1 MKKSTSVVVSIF
13 ALILAGFI
21 PNPSSAAPDLNKY
34 AWPPSY
40 NVGNYGQQPLL
51 GYLIN
56 LVDDY
61 TQGNTGESYSF
72 IRVLP
77 GTQRWCKDFKDA
89 ACIKE
94 IETIG
99 NFWTNQVLPPCA
111 NEADLIN
118 CIEAVNLINSDGSK
132 EKLVME
138 KLIPGNTWPEET
150 NPKVEAGSSAS
161 RWVSALETNS
171 NKGFKVTV
179 SGGLGLT
186 MTSRT
191 SVSSARL
198 ISFAASVEPFEKIN
212 GNFMPTK
219 VYEPPSGIRGFGG
232 NAPNYC
238 IWSDTNECGVLTD
251 FPRETKVELVLHLPT
266 EISGWLL
273 GRVDQPVFNSQRI
286 GASRVTGQGLSRM
299 TISAYPVNVPLFSTT
314 VDLADASPEL
324 KAYYQENEFC
334 KNKLPACTGYFGGN
348 ITGSNFDY
356 AYKLFQYFEKSFKD
370 TANIVVP
377 RWSIKS
383 LSMFDTSYDSCKSVS
398 PTQINGIVSTNSSIY
413 QGSPPAFENDAFT
426 YKVAGLHYLPNKE
439 VFQGS
444 YDLVLKSEFA
454 RCLYGFSKAPIS
466 ATVEVTSADGANNVV
481 TNNFAEKNGWINLS
495 IKGFTFSQPTIKTRF
510 VQEKI
515 IAQPSPTPTTEPSA
529 SPSPVLAISKKS
541 TITCVKGK
549 QTKKVT
555 AVKPKCPAGY
565 KKK

>member
-13 ALILAGFI
+13 VLILAGFI

-51 GYLIN
+51 GYLMN

-99 NFWTNQVLPPCA
+99 NFWTNQVLPPCV

-118 CIEAVNLINSDGSK
+118 CIEAVNLITSDGSK

-212 GNFMPTK
+212 GNFMPPK

-286 GASRVTGQGLSRM
+286 GASRVTGQGLSRV

-466 ATVEVTSADGANNVV
+466 ATVEVTSADGANKVV

-515 IAQPSPTPTTEPSA
+515 VAQPSPMPTITPSA

-541 TITCVKGK
+541 TVTCVKGK

-555 AVKPKCPAGY
+555 AVKPKCPAGF